1 MRKSAEKKLT
11 KKMKNGRKRFSIQT
25 TDIPERNKSEKVC
38 EKIIEEIIQEI
49 PRTEELNLQS
59 KGPTG
64 YPAP

>member
-1 MRKSAEKKLT
+1 
-11 KKMKNGRKRFSIQT
+11 MKNGRKRFSIQT